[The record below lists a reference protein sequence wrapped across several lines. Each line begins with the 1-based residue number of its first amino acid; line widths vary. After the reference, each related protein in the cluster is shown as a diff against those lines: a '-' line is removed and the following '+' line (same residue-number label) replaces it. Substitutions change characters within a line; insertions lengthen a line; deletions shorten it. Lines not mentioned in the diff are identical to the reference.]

1 MLLHDLM
8 DELQGTLREVL
19 FSQDQT
25 RVRLN
30 HDIDVGLC
38 LQNSV
43 QLLVGT
49 RKVLILIDGLDMIL
63 EKRDLR
69 FKLPCQF
76 ILSETPDG
84 RIW

>member
-1 MLLHDLM
+1 M
-8 DELQGTLREVL
+8 DEPQGALREVL

-38 LQNSV
+38 FQDFV
-43 QLLVGT
+43 HLLVGT